1 MYASPSVSFGT
12 TVAGQNF
19 FLGEGE
25 GGGQLGLVKPRV
37 SRGKVP
43 ETF

>member
-1 MYASPSVSFGT
+1 MYASPSVSYGT
-12 TVAGQNF
+12 TVAGQNV

-25 GGGQLGLVKPRV
+25 GGQLGLVKPWV